1 MNLEMINLT
10 LLNISGMLENI
21 NSSLSDNKSNYIAFL
36 SFIIAFISFLYAW
49 ISQKNNFF
57 KNTFD
62 TLIFQYR
69 EELLSLDKYEMEIF
83 LFDCVEEFYKNKK
96 EFEGNKKEFEE
107 DKKEFEEDK
116 KEFEEDKKEFE
127 GGVSKLKNDNEYV
140 RVFAIVYR
148 ILKIIDGE
156 NLMSPKNKRKYS
168 GILMDII
175 PNSLLWLL
183 MLNSLQKN
191 NVRYNFLLRK
201 YDILKNRR
209 NIEGEF
215 HPESGY
221 TEFNVA
227 KGTVY
232 MIEKDKP
239 FEEISK
245 YWSEKV
251 KV

>member
-1 MNLEMINLT
+1 MDLEIMNST
-10 LLNISGMLENI
+10 LLNISGVLEKI
-21 NSSLSDNKSNYIAFL
+21 NSSLSDNTSNYIALF
-36 SFIIAFISFLYAW
+36 SCIIAFISFLYAW

-69 EELLSLDKYEMEIF
+69 EELLSLDRDEMDRF
-83 LFDCVEEFYKNKK
+83 LFDCVKEAYENKK
-96 EFEGNKKEFEE
+96 EFYGNI
-107 DKKEFEEDK
+107 
-116 KEFEEDKKEFE
+116 
-127 GGVSKLKNDNEYV
+127 SKLKNDNEYI

-148 ILKIIDGE
+148 ILEIIDGE

-183 MLNSLQKN
+183 MLNSLQEN
-191 NVRYNFLLRK
+191 NVRYKFLLRK

-209 NIEGEF
+209 NIKGKF
-215 HPESGY
+215 HPRSGL

-227 KGTVY
+227 KGAPY

-239 FEEISK
+239 FEDISK